1 MDSVQ
6 VGQLV
11 TLDLWIRSPTSF
23 GGDDPCVA
31 RATLTNSTRL
41 TSPSVLLQ
49 CVPPT

>member
-23 GGDDPCVA
+23 EM
-31 RATLTNSTRL
+31 SRL
-41 TSPSVLLQ
+41 VSAHQLFL
-49 CVPPT
+49 